1 MQRLGLVVLGI
12 WLACFSGYG
21 QNAVVAP
28 EPIAAEVG
36 MRVLEK
42 GGNAMDAAVAI
53 GFALA
58 VTYPQAGNIG
68 GGGFAMVYRP
78 GNEPVALDFRETA
91 PAAAGR
97 DMYLDRKGQVIPGAS
112 TLTAR
117 SAGIPGTVRGLAA
130 LWRSYGSLSWEK
142 LLAPAVKLAKQG
154 HLVSAYQYQ
163 VIRQLSEKLSKDPDA
178 RLLFLPDDTLLP
190 GGSCWK
196 QPVLG
201 KTLARIAAHGD
212 REFYQ
217 GRTAR
222 KLVSELRKKGGI
234 FTLDDMKSYRAIW
247 RTPVHVQ
254 FNGDDLYLMP
264 LPSSG
269 GIVIG
274 EILGMLDNFNFQN
287 LKANSFETIH
297 LLAEIEKR
305 AYADRN
311 TYLGGPDRFPVNWQ
325 RLLAPVYLKK
335 RAEEIHPDRA
345 TPSSKVFPG
354 LGSVEK
360 SGIMLKESPQTTS
373 YAVMDKS
380 GNCVSVTYTL
390 NSSFGSGVLLKKT
403 GILMNNEMDDF
414 SAKPGAPNLYGMVGG
429 IANAIA
435 PGKRMLSSMT
445 PAIVLRNGQ
454 FRMALGSPGGS
465 RIITTVLQTY
475 LNLSLFSMD
484 AKQAMDTPRFHHQ
497 WLPNEI
503 KLEPELADNSE
514 LTEKMKKL
522 GQNIHKV
529 SKLGDAVI
537 IFRGNAGKL
546 EAVADPR
553 GSGAA
558 LAR

>member
-1 MQRLGLVVLGI
+1 MKRLGLVVLGI
-12 WLACFSGYG
+12 WLACFSGHG

-28 EPIAAEVG
+28 EPLAVEVG
-36 MRVLEK
+36 MRILEK

-91 PAAAGR
+91 PAAARR

-117 SAGIPGTVRGLAA
+117 SAGIPGTVRGLAE
-130 LWRSYGSLSWEK
+130 LWRNYGNLPWAK
-142 LLAPAVKLAKQG
+142 LVAPAIGLAKSG
-154 HLVSAYQYQ
+154 HSISPYQHLAIQ
-163 VIRQLSEKLSKDPDA
+163 RFSGKLSADPDTR
-178 RLLFLPDDTLLP
+178 RLFFPGQKALPEHAIWTQHAL
-190 GGSCWK
+190 S
-196 QPVLG
+196 

-247 RTPVHVQ
+247 RTPVHVT

-269 GIVIG
+269 GIAIG

-297 LLAEIEKR
+297 LLTEIEKHT
-305 AYADRN
+305 YADRN

-325 RLLAPVYLKK
+325 RLLAPVYLKE
-335 RAEEIHPDRA
+335 RAREIHLDHA

-373 YAVMDKS
+373 YAVIDKS

-390 NSSFGSGVLLKKT
+390 NGSFGSGILLKKT

-414 SAKPGAPNLYGMVGG
+414 SAKPGSPNLYGLVGG
-429 IANAIA
+429 IANAIQ

-465 RIITTVLQTY
+465 TIITTVLQTY

-484 AKQAMDTPRFHHQ
+484 AKQAINAPRFHHQ
-497 WLPNEI
+497 WLPDEI
-503 KLEPELADNSE
+503 KFEPELADNSE

-529 SKLGDAVI
+529 SKLGNAVV
-537 IFRGNAGKL
+537 IFRGNTGKL

-553 GSGAA
+553 GSGVA
-558 LAR
+558 LVR